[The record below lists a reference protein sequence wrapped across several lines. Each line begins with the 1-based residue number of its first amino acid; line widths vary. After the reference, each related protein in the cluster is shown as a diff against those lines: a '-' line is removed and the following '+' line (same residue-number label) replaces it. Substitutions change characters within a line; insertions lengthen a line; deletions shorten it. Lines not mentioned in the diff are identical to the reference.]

1 MKTKDEIINELDHFT
16 GTENY
21 YRMHH
26 NTLLTDGVKYLC
38 EECKAFWLMDVIW
51 SYLPQVPVDEY
62 FLVVKFDVRDED
74 GRFWMGDDVPP
85 AHVDIMQEIGF
96 TDFPLD
102 SITLYVSRM
111 GDKWV
116 IMLNS
121 EY

>member
-21 YRMHH
+21 YPMHH
-26 NTLLTDGVKYLC
+26 STLLTDGVKYLC
-38 EECKAFWLMDVIW
+38 KACKAFWLMDVIW
-51 SYLPQVPVDEY
+51 SYLPHIPADEH
-62 FLVVKFDVRDED
+62 FLVVTLDVADKA
-74 GRFWMGDDVPP
+74 GKFWMGDDVPP
-85 AHVDIMQEIGF
+85 TYVDIRQEIGF
-96 TDFPLD
+96 TEFPLD

>member
-62 FLVVKFDVRDED
+62 FLVVKFDVRVRTVGSGWETTP
-74 GRFWMGDDVPP
+74 RLRTWTSHRRP
-85 AHVDIMQEIGF
+85 ASP
-96 TDFPLD
+96 TFP
-102 SITLYVSRM
+102 STPSPSTCPA
-111 GDKWV
+111 WV
-116 IMLNS
+116 TS
-121 EY
+121 G

>member
-16 GTENY
+16 GTEHY
-21 YRMHH
+21 YKLHS
-26 NTLLTDGVKYLC
+26 NLLITDGVKYLYD
-38 EECKAFWLMDVIW
+38 ECRAFWLMDVIW
-51 SYLPQVPVDEY
+51 SYLPQITKDEH

-85 AHVDIMQEIGF
+85 VHVDIMQEIGF

-111 GDKWV
+111 EDKWV
-116 IMLNS
+116 VMLTS